1 MKKKQDIKEQIW
13 TALFLVTPVII
24 LSKLSDQFADSSLNR
39 ILFAGLFGGLGG
51 LLGAGLLQ
59 LVKTKTT
66 FVKTIS
72 VILLTGLCVTTLI
85 VVTKLNKPTLQ
96 TCDICGYIAISSD
109 KKECGYCGTLTWDN
123 QKKIKGYDDKQEWLK
138 DEQLFWFSLDSLTE
152 PIDFYEPNFDEGFY
166 KDKNWKPTINQQ
178 DLIDDFNDEQ

>member
-24 LSKLSDQFADSSLNR
+24 LSKLSVLFADSSLNR

-51 LLGAGLLQ
+51 LLGAGFLQ

-96 TCDICGYIAISSD
+96 TCEICGYVAISSG

-123 QKKIKGYDDKQEWLK
+123 KKKIKGYEDKREWLK
-138 DEQLFWFSLDSLTE
+138 DEQLFWFSLDSLKQ
-152 PIDFYEPNFDEGFY
+152 PIDFYERNLDEGFY
-166 KDKNWKPTINQQ
+166 KDKNWKPIINQQ
-178 DLIDDFNDEQ
+178 DLIDDFNDGK

>member
-1 MKKKQDIKEQIW
+1 MKKKPDIKEQIW

-24 LSKLSDQFADSSLNR
+24 LSKLSDEFADSSLNR

-66 FVKTIS
+66 LVKAVS
-72 VILLTGLCVTTLI
+72 VLLLTGLCVTTLI
-85 VVTKLNKPTLQ
+85 VATKLNKPTLQ
-96 TCDICGYIAISSD
+96 TCEICGYIAITSD

-123 QKKIKGYDDKQEWLK
+123 QRKIKGYDDKQEWLK
-138 DEQLFWFSLDSLTE
+138 DEQLFWFSLDSLTQ
-152 PIDFYEPNFDEGFY
+152 PIDFYEPVSDEGFN
-166 KDKNWKPTINQQ
+166 KDKNWKPIITQQ
-178 DLIDDFNDEQ
+178 DLIDDFKDGK